1 VRAYRDAR
9 PLTVLL
15 FIVGLLVAGTALARE
30 MVARFGFLVERQVI
44 LVVWL
49 VGLLVGTAIF
59 AWVARRSVCRAES
72 ARAFWLLGLTAVAL
86 ASPLLMILLQHPS
99 P

>member
-1 VRAYRDAR
+1 MKGYRDAQ
-9 PLTVLL
+9 PVAVLL

-30 MVARFGFLVERQVI
+30 MVARSGFLVERPAI

-59 AWVARRSVCRAES
+59 AWVARRSVRRAES

-86 ASPLLMILLQHPS
+86 ASPLLMIMLQHPS

>member
-1 VRAYRDAR
+1 VRGYRDAQ
-9 PLTVLL
+9 PVGVLL

-30 MVARFGFLVERQVI
+30 MVARFGFLVERQAI

-59 AWVARRSVCRAES
+59 AWVARQSVRRAES
-72 ARAFWLLGLTAVAL
+72 VRAFWLLGLTAVGL